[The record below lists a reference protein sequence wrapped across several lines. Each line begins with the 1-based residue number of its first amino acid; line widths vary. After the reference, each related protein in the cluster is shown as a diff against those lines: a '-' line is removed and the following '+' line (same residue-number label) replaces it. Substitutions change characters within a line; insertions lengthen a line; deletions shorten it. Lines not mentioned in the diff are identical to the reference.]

1 MRRDR
6 GAARPVESGLT
17 AGAGQIAGKAAFLPD
32 AAMNAPQ
39 AQYCADNWTGQCAN
53 IERLAIAQLYRG
65 VRMRQVNRFVILAG
79 AATLGACATQA
90 PAPATV
96 PAVPVVAAA
105 PTPTE
110 KVTVPYGYTTVVVDG
125 ETRYCRNDL
134 DTGSRV
140 ARTKIC
146 YNAAQLK
153 ASQDNS
159 QDFMNQVQT
168 HGVGATSTG
177 TPGAGH

>member
-1 MRRDR
+1 M
-6 GAARPVESGLT
+6 S
-17 AGAGQIAGKAAFLPD
+17 
-32 AAMNAPQ
+32 
-39 AQYCADNWTGQCAN
+39 
-53 IERLAIAQLYRG
+53 
-65 VRMRQVNRFVILAG
+65 QVSRFVILAITG
-79 AATLGACATQA
+79 SLAACATQA

-96 PAVPVVAAA
+96 PAIPAVAAA

-125 ETRYCRNDL
+125 ETRYCRNDM

-140 ARTKIC
+140 ARTKVC
-146 YNAAQLK
+146 LTAAQLK